1 MKRFADH
8 FTDLIRVSSSLWRR
22 SGLKQIKEVKR
33 NFLKIVLRK
42 GELFIFFHKIFVIRK
57 TFHTTKQLNPMV

>member
-42 GELFIFFHKIFVIRK
+42 GELFIFF
-57 TFHTTKQLNPMV
+57 TKFL